1 MGWGEAVPV
10 PGRDRRGRRGR
21 AASLIALV
29 ALVVAAAAASGC
41 AVVPKNRRQYL
52 ADPTMQPNESRLRG
66 RASAKMHTARE
77 GAAGGDGEP
86 AGGGCGC
93 SN

>member
-1 MGWGEAVPV
+1 ML
-10 PGRDRRGRRGR
+10 R
-21 AASLIALV
+21 ALAAWIVLAAL
-29 ALVVAAAAASGC
+29 LSSGC
-41 AVVPKNRRQYL
+41 AIVPKNRRKYL
-52 ADPTMQPNESRLRG
+52 ADPTMQASDSPLEE
-66 RASAKMHTARE
+66 RARRKLHTARE

>member
-1 MGWGEAVPV
+1 MLSRVHRVRTWWWC
-10 PGRDRRGRRGR
+10 
-21 AASLIALV
+21 AALIAL
-29 ALVVAAAAASGC
+29 ALSAC
-41 AVVPKNRRQYL
+41 AIVPKNRRRYL
-52 ADPTMQPNESRLRG
+52 ADPTMKPDNDVLRD
-66 RASAKMHTARE
+66 RQHAKIHSARE

>member
-1 MGWGEAVPV
+1 MHRVLAVMT
-10 PGRDRRGRRGR
+10 
-21 AASLIALV
+21 AASIAL
-29 ALVVAAAAASGC
+29 AGC
-41 AVVPKNRRQYL
+41 AIVPKNRRQHL
-52 ADPTMQPNESRLRG
+52 ADPTMDPNSETLRDREHG
-66 RASAKMHTARE
+66 KIHGTRE